1 MIIQFNTDKTI
12 NGNERDQSYFT
23 TMIAEGLKNYESHI
37 TRIESHLSDEN
48 GKKDGQ
54 KDMRCLLEARIEGK
68 QPVAVS
74 CQANT
79 IELAVSGAVDK
90 LTALLETTIGRMQNH

>member
-1 MIIQFNTDKTI
+1 MKIQFNTDKTI
-12 NGNERDQSYFT
+12 TGNERDQSYFT
-23 TMIAEGLKNYESHI
+23 SMIADGLKNYESHI

-48 GKKDGQ
+48 EKKDGQ
-54 KDMRCLLEARIEGK
+54 KDMRCLLEARIKGK
-68 QPVAVS
+68 PPVAVS

-90 LTALLETTIGRMQNH
+90 LTALLKTTIGRMQNH